1 MVMAKKSSILVVD
14 DEDALRTVLTNELTN
29 EGYEVRNAA
38 DGDEALTEL
47 QKVEYDLVLLDIK
60 MPRVNGFEVLKFIKD
75 QQPKTKV
82 VMLTG
87 FADLKN
93 AIESKKLG
101 ADDFVSKP
109 YDLVDLLTTI
119 ERVLTE

>member
-1 MVMAKKSSILVVD
+1 MGKKSSVLVVD
-14 DEDALRTVLTNELTN
+14 DEEALRSVLSNELIN
-29 EGYEVRNAA
+29 EGYDVQTAS
-38 DGDEALTEL
+38 DGDDAMAEIDKTPF
-47 QKVEYDLVLLDIK
+47 DLVLLDIK
-60 MPRVNGFEVLKFIKD
+60 MPRVSGFEVLKHIKEHAGG
-75 QQPKTKV
+75 TKV

-119 ERVLTE
+119 ERVLNE

>member
-1 MVMAKKSSILVVD
+1 MAKKSSILVVD
-14 DEDALRTVLTNELTN
+14 DEDALRTVLSSELLN
-29 EGYEVRNAA
+29 EGYEVHSAA
-38 DGDEALTEL
+38 DGDDAITEL
-47 QKVEYDLVLLDIK
+47 DKGQYDLVLLDIK
-60 MPRVNGFEVLKFIKD
+60 MPRMNGFEVLKHIK
-75 QQPKTKV
+75 QNHARTKV

-119 ERVLTE
+119 ERVLSE